1 MDMKRIYTLGIRF
14 SGEED
19 DVFVF
24 DRFCS
29 IGRNALQLESIGE
42 FVIDY
47 FCQFEKNDSLTRSEC
62 SEARKK
68 LRPKYGQAKRVAKDI
83 DGAKAR
89 LIEIRDFFAE
99 NDWGFFNLR
108 EGEVLS
114 DPVWS
119 DERGWGTM
127 IPFGDYYI

>member
-1 MDMKRIYTLGIRF
+1 MDMRKIYTLGIRF

-29 IGRNALQLESIGE
+29 IGRQALQLENIGE
-42 FVIDY
+42 FIIDY
-47 FCQFEKNDSLTRSEC
+47 FCQFKNHDLEVRAEC
-62 SEARKK
+62 SQVRKK
-68 LRPKYGQAKRVAKDI
+68 LRPKARQAKRGKKDI
-83 DGAKAR
+83 DEVKAR

-99 NDWGFFNLR
+99 KDWGFFNLR
-108 EGEVLS
+108 EGKVLS